1 MAHIED
7 RWERDVDGERVRT
20 DRYGRGDRWRA
31 RWFDP
36 DGQERGRSFARKI
49 DAERFLAG
57 VESDKSRGLYV
68 DPAAGRI
75 TLTEY
80 ARQWQ
85 AAQVHRASTVDT
97 FDSHLRNH
105 ILPVLGNKPIAAIT
119 RSEVQAFVKGRA
131 QQLAPST
138 TATVYAVLRMV
149 MRAAVADRII
159 GVSPCER
166 IALPKSPPREVVPL
180 PHEAVAALVAA
191 VPERFR
197 ALMLAAAGT
206 GLRQGELFGLRR
218 DRVDFLRRQ
227 IVVDAQL
234 VLLARR
240 APYLAPP
247 KTNAGYR
254 TIPLPD
260 SVLAALAKHFE
271 QFPAATTLDGKN
283 RTHEL
288 VFSSSKNAPISR
300 TWFHRTVWSP
310 ALAAVGLP
318 KGTHFHE
325 LRHYYASLLID
336 GGESVKVVQKR
347 LGHASADE
355 TLNTYAHLWPDSED
369 RTRSVVETALLRVTR
384 AAPVGEQSSSV
395 EPRSRG

>member
-7 RWERDVDGERVRT
+7 RWERIVDGRRGRS
-20 DRYGRGDRWRA
+20 DRYGTGNRWRA

-36 DGQERGRSFARKI
+36 DGRERSRSFARKL
-49 DAERFLAG
+49 DAEQFLAG

-75 TLTEY
+75 TLAEY
-80 ARQWQ
+80 AKQWQ
-85 AAQVHRASTVDT
+85 AAQVHRASSADT

-105 ILPVLGNKPIAAIT
+105 IVPTLGRRPLASIT

-131 QQLAPST
+131 AVLAPST
-138 TATVYAVLRMV
+138 VGTVYAVLRMV

-159 GVSPCER
+159 GVSPCDR
-166 IALPKSPPREVVPL
+166 IALPKEPPREVVPL
-180 PHEAVAALVAA
+180 PHEAVAGLVSA
-191 VPERFR
+191 VPDRYH
-197 ALMLAAAGT
+197 ALILAAAGT

-218 DRVDFLRRQ
+218 DRVDFLRRHV
-227 IVVDAQL
+227 VVDAQL

-240 APYLAPP
+240 PPYLAAP

-254 TIPLPD
+254 TVPVPD
-260 SVLAALAKHFE
+260 SVLTALTEHFKNVE
-271 QFPAATTLDGKN
+271 PATALDEKGQA
-283 RTHEL
+283 HEL
-288 VFSSSKNAPISR
+288 VFANGKGGPISR
-300 TWFHRTVWSP
+300 TWFHRAVWSP
-310 ALAAVGLP
+310 ALLAVGLP

-347 LGHASADE
+347 LGHASAEE

-369 RTRSVVETALLRVTR
+369 RTRAVVEAALVRVTDGGP
-384 AAPVGEQSSSV
+384 AGGVIV
-395 EPRSRG
+395 ES

>member
-7 RWERDVDGERVRT
+7 RWERDADGKRVRT

-36 DGQERGRSFARKI
+36 DGRERSRSFARKL
-49 DAERFLAG
+49 DAEQFLVG

-80 ARQWQ
+80 AKQWQ
-85 AAQVHRASTVDT
+85 AAQVHRASSVDT

-105 ILPVLGNKPIAAIT
+105 ILPTLGRRPLASIT

-131 QQLAPST
+131 AVLAPST
-138 TATVYAVLRMV
+138 VGTVYAVLRMV

-159 GVSPCER
+159 GVSPCDR
-166 IALPKSPPREVVPL
+166 IALPKPPPREVVPL
-180 PHEAVAALVAA
+180 PHEAVAGLVAT
-191 VPERFR
+191 VPDRYH
-197 ALMLAAAGT
+197 ALMLAAAAT

-218 DRVDFLRRQ
+218 DHVDFLRRH

-240 APYLAPP
+240 QPYLAPP

-254 TIPLPD
+254 TVPVPD
-260 SVLAALAKHFE
+260 SVLTALTEHFKNVE
-271 QFPAATTLDGKN
+271 PAPALDEKGHA
-283 RTHEL
+283 HEL
-288 VFSSSKNAPISR
+288 VFANGKGGPISR
-300 TWFHRTVWSP
+300 TWFHRAVWSP
-310 ALAAVGLP
+310 ALVAVGLP

-347 LGHASADE
+347 LGHASAEE

-369 RTRSVVETALLRVTR
+369 RTRSVVEAALLRVTGGTR
-384 AAPVGEQSSSV
+384 SGGVVV
-395 EPRSRG
+395 ER